1 MKSTVS
7 IGIEQEFFV
16 TRQMTVPSRADI
28 DQLLQR
34 LAFVTGG
41 KVKQDSSE
49 CAGSLL
55 IPTATGLLSIKTDGY
70 THVLEI
76 AFPPFIDFADFQG
89 QYRFI
94 WRILSSVLN
103 QSGFSVIPAGLYP
116 FKHEKFIP
124 YPSSAESLIRQFL
137 LAERPLPDKKFA
149 GAGLSTLMS
158 STHVH
163 FGVNPDERYK
173 WLQGLYEYEYL
184 IPWLFSSSSTTTP
197 DKQRIHCIRP
207 LIYRDSFDDNYLAVA
222 YPENIPGS
230 KEEYDLLLHQT
241 AGFIRDYSFITPHKL
256 GTLEFR
262 TACAQANLT
271 SIVQIVMLRI
281 LIWESVKRGLRS
293 HIPAQKAH
301 FYQVCQY
308 GEYGLSPL
316 AYDDLN
322 DLMRIL
328 SELPKAYSRQLQP
341 LLAWAKYRCEE
352 TQHRHKTDR
361 LAQTPENLTI

>member
-1 MKSTVS
+1 MKTPVS

-16 TRQMTVPSRADI
+16 TKQQTVPTRADI
-28 DQLLQR
+28 DQLFQR
-34 LAFVTGG
+34 LALVTGG
-41 KVKQDSSE
+41 RVKKERSA
-49 CAGSLL
+49 CAGALL

-76 AFPPFIDFADFQG
+76 AFPPFNDFADFQS

-103 QSGFSVIPAGLYP
+103 QSGFPVIPAGLYP
-116 FKHEKFIP
+116 FKQEAFIP
-124 YPSSAESLIRQFL
+124 YPSSAESLSRQFL
-137 LAERPLPDKKFA
+137 LADRLLPDKEFA
-149 GAGLSTLMS
+149 SAGLSTLMS

-163 FGVNPDERYK
+163 FGVNPDERYQ
-173 WLQGLYEYEYL
+173 WLQGLYGYEYL

-197 DKQRIHCIRP
+197 DKQPIHCIRP
-207 LIYRDSFDDNYLAVA
+207 LIYRDSFDDDYLAVA
-222 YPENIPGS
+222 YPENIPAS
-230 KEEYDLLLHQT
+230 KEEYDRMLHQT
-241 AGFIRDYSFITPHKL
+241 AGFIRDYTFIAPHKL

-262 TACAQANLT
+262 TACAQANFT
-271 SIVQIVMLRI
+271 SVLQLVMLRV
-281 LIWESVKRGLRS
+281 LVREAVMRGFRS
-293 HIPAQKAH
+293 HVPAQKAH

-308 GEYGLSPL
+308 GERGLSPL

-328 SELPKAYSRQLQP
+328 SALPKGYSRQLQP

-352 TQHRHKTDR
+352 AQHRHKTGR